1 MRRRR
6 GNMVLE
12 MVAVIPLLLLL
23 IVGMVQFGKLTY
35 QYYAWKKLIYAAGR
49 QVAVQQGINFC
60 DVANDPTAQAAIRVA
75 LNDATGAPVVPE
87 LTTVNITPQCAD
99 STGELA
105 ACTSCPDMNPQPG
118 YLLVTVPA
126 GLTLQIR
133 LPYLS
138 PVDLTMQPWALVPFG
153 GVS

>member
-1 MRRRR
+1 MRRR

-12 MVAVIPLLLLL
+12 MVAVIPLFLLL

-35 QYYAWKKLIYAAGR
+35 QYYALKKLVYAAGR

-60 DVANDPTAQAAIRVA
+60 DVANDVTAQGAIRVA
-75 LNDATGAPVVPE
+75 LNDATGVPVMPQ
-87 LTTVNITPQCAD
+87 LTTVNVTPQCAD

-105 ACTSCPDMNPQPG
+105 ACTSCPDSNPQPG
-118 YLLVTVPA
+118 YLLVTAPE
-126 GLTLQIR
+126 GLTFQIR
-133 LPYLS
+133 LPYLN
-138 PVDLTMQPWALVPFG
+138 PIDLTMQPYALVPFG

>member
-1 MRRRR
+1 
-6 GNMVLE
+6 MVLE

-35 QYYAWKKLIYAAGR
+35 QYYAFKKLVYAAGR

-60 DVANDPTAQAAIRVA
+60 DVSNDPTAQAAIAVA
-75 LNDATGAPVVPE
+75 LNDATGAPVMPQ
-87 LTTVNITPQCAD
+87 LTTVNITPECAD
-99 STGELA
+99 ASGALA

-118 YLLVTVPA
+118 YLLVTVPE
-126 GLTLQIR
+126 GFTFQIR

-138 PVDLTMQPWALVPFG
+138 PVDLTMQPSALVPFG